1 MDLGD
6 GGKPGRHPSM
16 HHSSRNAMAKTTSLT
31 TSDVGRKLVVR
42 DGNKER
48 EAVLVSLRR
57 GGGGAKGWV
66 QSEGQTEQKSMR
78 FEESKFAWLHAQG
91 ESERGAYDERRTASK
106 EAKQG
111 MSR

>member
-1 MDLGD
+1 
-6 GGKPGRHPSM
+6 M